1 MRNRALAYKTCTA
14 SSTLKNA
21 CQTYLETT
29 QPLQNV
35 KIAKQRIH
43 LQSHTNTSSE
53 SQTERKK
60 VMRLFANEI
69 RRLTKQVLL
78 PLRLIKP
85 FRIVVTLR
93 LIIDSGLQK
102 GSMLNH
108 TNSVPRAHLLFSAHC
123 TSLPYQNHVGHS
135 DSKKNRKEISKVLP
149 SANMRK
155 RVSTFRN

>member
-1 MRNRALAYKTCTA
+1 
-14 SSTLKNA
+14 
-21 CQTYLETT
+21 
-29 QPLQNV
+29 
-35 KIAKQRIH
+35 
-43 LQSHTNTSSE
+43 
-53 SQTERKK
+53 
-60 VMRLFANEI
+60 MRLFANEI

-102 GSMLNH
+102 GSMQNH

-135 DSKKNRKEISKVLP
+135 DSKKNTKEIPKAQP
-149 SANMRK
+149 SANIGNRISNIHE
-155 RVSTFRN
+155 STRRFNVASPKNTQRTLTVRPQRTATPQSGSEQH